1 MARTR
6 RQRGL
11 ARLRRVRRAGCARR
25 AAAGA
30 RGAAAVELHAPAGGA
45 RGGRRRSTRGGGV
58 PARVLRPLGPRE
70 AAAGGAARAKDGKD
84 RRVEARDSMK
94 RALPRYARI
103 NTLAHGVT
111 WGHVRRELDRT
122 GHVWWR
128 PSAKE
133 KQTVAGTTLNPE
145 VPKGA
150 GSNVYFRDMHVEDL
164 LVFCPIRGG
173 AEVARA

>member
-94 RALPRYARI
+94 RALPRCS
-103 NTLAHGVT
+103 G
-111 WGHVRRELDRT
+111 E
-122 GHVWWR
+122 
-128 PSAKE
+128 E